1 MPQGRDEVG
10 VHAGHRL
17 LGRHAGEL
25 RAKQLLLE
33 VGVVE
38 FGVGVG
44 QFHAR
49 HVELEPLGDVR
60 LARLPLG
67 ERADRGR
74 IVDHE
79 HRAVE
84 RLFDRR
90 LEEVALDHVG
100 MAAGGLHAGRCGRGG
115 HAGRIGWIAAC
126 HLADQVVVFRAAKR
140 RSEID
145 RPAHPLKPR
154 GRPGNLCGLDDDRL
168 SEVHHRAVIAV
179 GLVGLEHRELGVV
192 PGAHAFVAVDAAEFE
207 DTLHAADEQPLEME
221 LKRDAEHQW
230 HVERVVMGGE
240 RPRGGAAGGLLER
253 RPFDLEIASRGQH
266 ATDRFDDPAASHK
279 PVADALAVDEVEVS
293 HPLPQFGINEAVV
306 LVGGRFQRLREELEV
321 RDEHRHLARLRP
333 AEPAVHADDVA
344 EVEAVNHLP
353 DFGANLLLPEHQL
366 DASGAVVEVDEHE
379 AAGVP
384 QQHDPPRDADGRP
397 VVGRLVDALAPGPH
411 VSDRHDVAEPL
422 SPGVDAHGHEAVEL
436 ASPRLFKLRGG
447 PGGGFARVTS
457 GRGCGLFRVRGVVHG
472 RRSWWDEGG
481 REECRPRLSAMGTVW
496 RSLFFPS
503 GGLHF
508 EVPSGTHV
516 YEPFASP
523 AVAVQRR
530 TSHGAVGDARGLVP
544 RRARA
549 EGAPSRGRRP
559 LRAA

>member
-49 HVELEPLGDVR
+49 HVELKPLGDVR

-100 MAAGGLHAGRCGRGG
+100 MAAGGLHAGRDGRGG

-192 PGAHAFVAVDAAEFE
+192 PGAHALVSVDAAEFE
-207 DTLHAADEQPLEME
+207 DSLHAPHEQPLEVQ
-221 LKRDAEHQW
+221 LQGDPEHQR
-230 HVERVVMGGE
+230 HVERVVVRGE
-240 RPRGGAAGGLLER
+240 RPGGRAAGSVLER
-253 RPFDLEIASRGQH
+253 RPLHLQVIPRCKH
-266 ATDRFDDPAASHK
+266 AANSLDDSATGHK
-279 PVADALAVDEVEVS
+279 SVANALAMNQIEVPHS
-293 HPLPQFGINEAVV
+293 LPQFRIDQTVV
-306 LVGGRFQRLREELEV
+306 FVGGRGQRLSEKLEV
-321 RDEHRHLARLRP
+321 RDEHRQLAGLRP
-333 AEPAVHADDVA
+333 AEPAVDADQVA
-344 EVEAVNHLP
+344 EVEAVDDLP
-353 DFGANLLLPEHQL
+353 DLGADLLLAEHQL
-366 DASGAVVEVDEHE
+366 DAAGAVVQVDEDQ

-384 QQHDPPRDADGRP
+384 QEHDPAGNADGRP
-397 VVGRLVDALAPGPH
+397 VVGRLLDPLAAGPDLG
-411 VSDRHDVAEPL
+411 DRPA
-422 SPGVDAHGHEAVEL
+422 AVEPV
-436 ASPRLFKLRGG
+436 APRIDAQGDEPVELV
-447 PGGGFARVTS
+447 PP
-457 GRGCGLFRVRGVVHG
+457 GLFQLGSGAGRWGRSGHG
-472 RRSWWDEGG
+472 KG
-481 REECRPRLSAMGTVW
+481 C
-496 RSLFFPS
+496 
-503 GGLHF
+503 
-508 EVPSGTHV
+508 
-516 YEPFASP
+516 
-523 AVAVQRR
+523 
-530 TSHGAVGDARGLVP
+530 
-544 RRARA
+544 
-549 EGAPSRGRRP
+549 RGRRRSGGWF
-559 LRAA
+559 RAQ